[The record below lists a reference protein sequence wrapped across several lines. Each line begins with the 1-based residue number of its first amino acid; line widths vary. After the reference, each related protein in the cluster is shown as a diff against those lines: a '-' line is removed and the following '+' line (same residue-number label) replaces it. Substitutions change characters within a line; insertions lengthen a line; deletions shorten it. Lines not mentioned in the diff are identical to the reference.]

1 MASYAEELESRDIGV
16 FVIGFDELHRLD
28 DMKRRL
34 SSPFVFLRDASRA
47 GYRALELG
55 RAGLLRTYLHP
66 DVLRP
71 YGRFA
76 LQGKFPKLRRQQ
88 DRRQLGGDFVV
99 SRDGQVVFAH
109 PERGPEDRA
118 PVGVIVEAARS
129 AAGPDDPQLS

>member
-16 FVIGFDELHRLD
+16 LVIGFDELQTLD

-34 SSPFVFLRDASRA
+34 SSPFIFMRDASRA
-47 GYRALELG
+47 GYRTLGLG

-71 YGRFA
+71 YARFA
-76 LQGKFPKLRRQQ
+76 LQGEFPKLRRRQ

-99 SRDGQVVFAH
+99 RRNGQVILSH
-109 PERGPEDRA
+109 REQGPEDRA
-118 PVGVIVEAARS
+118 PVGAIIAAARS
-129 AAGPDDPQLS
+129 AAEA